1 MGTRGNEYGLPGR
14 VHAERTRAT
23 ACEANIRDSEKFDG
37 AELNGAM
44 LDGGASIARLCR
56 RTGSNPQGI
65 RCEEDIM
72 LEAVSTVGGVL
83 LGTTI
88 WLWILR
94 RYDRVEPESI
104 RHLLQV
110 GLVGGGGSI
119 AVAVLFNEL
128 IRLGLGLD
136 MDIFEDAT
144 NVSLV
149 RLSVFC
155 ASVGLIEE
163 AAKAVATVH
172 TTRRLGDLDEPVDA
186 MVYAM
191 TVALGF
197 AALENVFYAMR
208 FGSDVLFARFLWP
221 VPAHMAYAALWGYG
235 LAYARFAR
243 PDQARWVIMAPS
255 VLMAAAFH
263 AGANYL
269 LFLQETVPA
278 AISLLILAALAV
290 VADVRLRKLAA
301 ESPFLQPG
309 ECVHCRYVNDPHAL
323 VCVRCGEA
331 LIETELFVTCP
342 CDRSRIPARAVHCPV
357 CGAASAPGIFT
368 H

>member
-1 MGTRGNEYGLPGR
+1 
-14 VHAERTRAT
+14 
-23 ACEANIRDSEKFDG
+23 
-37 AELNGAM
+37 
-44 LDGGASIARLCR
+44 
-56 RTGSNPQGI
+56 
-65 RCEEDIM
+65 M
-72 LEAVSTVGGVL
+72 LEAVYTIGGVL
-83 LGTTI
+83 LGTAI

-104 RHLLQV
+104 RHLVQV
-110 GLVGGGGSI
+110 GVVGGFASI
-119 AVAVLFNEL
+119 TVAVALNEGV
-128 IRLGLGLD
+128 RAGLGLE
-136 MDIFEDAT
+136 MDIFEHAADISA
-144 NVSLV
+144 V
-149 RLSVFC
+149 RLFVFC

-163 AAKAVATVH
+163 VTKAVAAVQ

-197 AALENVFYAMR
+197 ASFENLFYAMR
-208 FGSDVLFARFLWP
+208 FGSDVLLARFLWP

-243 PDQARWVIMAPS
+243 AERPRWVVMVPS

-269 LFLQETVPA
+269 LFLEETVPA
-278 AISLLILAALAV
+278 VISLAVLTLLAV
-290 VADVRLRKLAA
+290 LAHVRLRRLVA

-309 ECVHCRYVNDPHAL
+309 ECVRCRCVNAPHAL
-323 VCVRCGEA
+323 VCEKCGADLE
-331 LIETELFVTCP
+331 ETELFVTCP
-342 CDRSRIPARAVHCPV
+342 CDRARIPARADECPV
-357 CGAASAPGIFT
+357 CGDPFGSTLAQKTAS